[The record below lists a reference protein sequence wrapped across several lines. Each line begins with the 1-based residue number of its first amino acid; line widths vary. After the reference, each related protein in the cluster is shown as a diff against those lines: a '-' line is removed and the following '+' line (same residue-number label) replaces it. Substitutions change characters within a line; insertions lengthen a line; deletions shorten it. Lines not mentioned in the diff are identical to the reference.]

1 MKMCVCCDESYPATT
16 VYFHKNNQS
25 SDGLHPYCKVCRS
38 KQSLAYRA
46 DPDVRSKMFLTSIQW
61 AEANPKRV
69 REIGRKYDRS
79 LKATQKRRNRTGA
92 VSRVFRDKEN
102 RFP

>member
-1 MKMCVCCDESYPATT
+1 
-16 VYFHKNNQS
+16 
-25 SDGLHPYCKVCRS
+25 
-38 KQSLAYRA
+38 
-46 DPDVRSKMFLTSIQW
+46 MFLTSIQW